1 MTKQKGCAKIKK
13 NKSAESDDPEEI
25 AKGIFPHLASEEKRF
40 KIGLRFFAEKES
52 DLPKQESASIKRS
65 VRKLKRRIWEHE
77 DKIAHPEA
85 YSADWETL
93 SDYRKAKRLEYWR
106 TEIEEFKKS
115 IQRRADELRKRGEH
129 SDE

>member
-1 MTKQKGCAKIKK
+1 MTKQKGCVRIKK

-25 AKGIFPHLASEEKRF
+25 AKGIFLHLADEKKRA

-52 DLPKQESASIKRS
+52 GLPKQESASIKRS
-65 VRKLKRRIWEHE
+65 VRKLKRRILEHE
-77 DKIAHPEA
+77 DKIAHPEV

-115 IQRRADELRKRGEH
+115 IQRRADELRKRGER